1 MKGKKTGG
9 RQKGVQNKVTSDVR
23 QKFQEFI
30 EGNFNTFSKDWKRIK
45 DPKDKVK
52 LYIDAAKFVIPA
64 LQSIDLDANVSND
77 KSIEEKLLE
86 LEKRQT
92 Q

>member
-9 RQKGVQNKVTSDVR
+9 RQKGCLNRVTSDVR
-23 QKFQEFI
+23 QKFREFI
-30 EGNFNTFSKDWKRIK
+30 EDNFDTFKTEWEGIA

-52 LYIDAAKFVIPA
+52 LYIDAAKFVVPA
-64 LQSIDLDANVSND
+64 LQSIDLEANVSRD

-86 LEKRQT
+86 LEQK
-92 Q
+92 

>member
-30 EGNFNTFSKDWKRIK
+30 EGNFDTFSKDWKSIT

-64 LQSIDLDANVSND
+64 LQSIDLDANISSD